1 VWVSY
6 QSRSIHRHRNRL
18 SRRILQC
25 FTALVEL
32 GNARNLAIH
41 FSPDQENINVE
52 RMLGANKDGHS
63 ASK

>member
-41 FSPDQENINVE
+41 FSPNQESINVE
-52 RMLGANKDGHS
+52 RMLGAIEDGHN